1 MGDDEDTE
9 FHSDARYAWL
19 QGRVEAA
26 FCNVQGAKF
35 EKAFEVVETQAI
47 ERSVSLSCLIC
58 FHEWLGTWHVARE
71 TRAASKSVR
80 ANDN

>member
-9 FHSDARYAWL
+9 FRSDARYAWL

-35 EKAFEVVETQAI
+35 EFEKAFE
-47 ERSVSLSCLIC
+47 RSWRRRRRPSS
-58 FHEWLGTWHVARE
+58 
-71 TRAASKSVR
+71 
-80 ANDN
+80 D